1 MLACLQSLHAC
12 IPAATAA
19 ALKPGAATPGV
30 DRRRFVQLA
39 ALSGVALLPGC
50 AASDPLANRQPVKLG
65 FVTPLSGALFTF
77 GDADSFVVDAVRQRF
92 KDGLEVG
99 RRAHPVQIL
108 VRDSQSDAV
117 RAREVAMQLIDQQ
130 VHLML
135 VSSTPE
141 TTNPV
146 ADACERAG
154 VPCISTVTPYQTWFL
169 DRDPPQNPEDP
180 KPYQWTWH
188 FFWGLEDLISVFAD
202 MWGQI
207 ENNQVLGG
215 LWPDDGD
222 GKAFSRSFPA
232 ALEPQ
237 GYRIVDPGRYRNE
250 KDDFRVEIQRFR
262 DAGADIVTGVPVP
275 PDFATFWKQAGAE
288 GYKPK
293 IATVAKAALFPAFL
307 EAMGDAAG
315 ISAEV
320 WWSPDHPFTSSLTR
334 ERAADL
340 ARAYT
345 TATGR
350 QWTQPI
356 GFAHALFEVAAHVL
370 QRAGDVN
377 DPQAVVDA
385 IEATSM
391 DTIVGPVD
399 WTRRLADF
407 PNVAR
412 TPLVGGQWRQGRTW
426 PFELEI
432 VSNATHPEI
441 PATGSLQPIV

>member
-1 MLACLQSLHAC
+1 
-12 IPAATAA
+12 
-19 ALKPGAATPGV
+19 
-30 DRRRFVQLA
+30 
-39 ALSGVALLPGC
+39 
-50 AASDPLANRQPVKLG
+50 
-65 FVTPLSGALFTF
+65 VTPQSGPLFTF
-77 GDADSFVVDAVRQRF
+77 GDADSFVIDTARQRF
-92 KDGLEVG
+92 KDGLELG

-108 VRDSQSDAV
+108 VRDSQSDPV
-117 RAREVAMQLIDQQ
+117 RAREVARQLIDEQI
-130 VHLML
+130 HLML

-154 VPCISTVTPYQTWFL
+154 VPCISTVTPYQPWFL
-169 DRDPPQNPEDP
+169 DRDPPQNPADP

-222 GKAFSRSFPA
+222 GKAFSRGFPA

-250 KDDFRVEIQRFR
+250 KDSFQVEIQRFR
-262 DAGADIVTGVPVP
+262 SASADIVTGVPVP
-275 PDFATFWKQAGAE
+275 ADFATFWKQAGEE
-288 GYKPK
+288 GYRPK
-293 IATVAKAALFPAFL
+293 IATVAKAAVFPAFL

-320 WWSPDHPFTSSLTR
+320 WWSPSHPYRSSLTG

-340 ARAYT
+340 ARSYT

-356 GFAHALFEVAAHVL
+356 GFAHALFELAVHVL

-377 DPQAVVDA
+377 DRQSVVDA
-385 IEATSM
+385 IEATSL
-391 DTIVGPVD
+391 DTIVGRVD
-399 WTRRLADF
+399 WSRRLADF

-412 TPLVGGQWRQGRTW
+412 TPLVGGQWRPGRTW

-432 VSNATHPEI
+432 VSNATNPEI
-441 PATGSLQPIV
+441 PATGSLQPII

>member
-1 MLACLQSLHAC
+1 LN
-12 IPAATAA
+12 
-19 ALKPGAATPGV
+19 PGAALPSV

-39 ALSGVALLPGC
+39 ALSGAALLTGC
-50 AASDPLANRQPVKLG
+50 ATSDPLANRQPVKLG
-65 FVTPLSGALFTF
+65 FVTPQSGPLFTF
-77 GDADSFVVDAVRQRF
+77 GDADGFVIDAVRQRF
-92 KDGLEVG
+92 KDGLELG
-99 RRAHPVQIL
+99 GRAHPLQIL
-108 VRDSQSDAV
+108 VKDSQSDAV
-117 RAREVAMQLIDQQ
+117 RADEVARQLIDQQ

-146 ADACERAG
+146 ADACEQAG

-169 DRDPPQNPEDP
+169 DRKPAQSPEDP

-202 MWGQI
+202 MWGQV

-215 LWPDDGD
+215 LWPDDND
-222 GKAFSRSFPA
+222 GKAFARAFPA

-237 GYRIVDPGRYRNE
+237 GYRVVDPGRYRNE
-250 KDDFRVEIQRFR
+250 KDSFRAEIQRFR
-262 DAGADIVTGVPVP
+262 DAGTDIVTGVPVP
-275 PDFATFWKQAGAE
+275 PDFATFWKQAGEE

-293 IATVAKAALFPAFL
+293 IATVCKAALFPAFL

-320 WWSPDHPFTSSLTR
+320 WWSPNHPFTSSLTG
-334 ERAADL
+334 ERAGDL

-356 GFAHALFEVAAHVL
+356 GFAHALFEVAVHAL
-370 QRAGDVN
+370 QRAGDVG
-377 DPQAVVDA
+377 DRQGVVDA
-385 IEATSM
+385 IQATNL
-391 DTIVGPVD
+391 DTIVGPVN
-399 WTRRLADF
+399 WTSRLADF

-412 TPLVGGQWRQGRTW
+412 TPLVGGQWRKGTRW

-441 PATGSLQPIV
+441 AAAGSLQPIV